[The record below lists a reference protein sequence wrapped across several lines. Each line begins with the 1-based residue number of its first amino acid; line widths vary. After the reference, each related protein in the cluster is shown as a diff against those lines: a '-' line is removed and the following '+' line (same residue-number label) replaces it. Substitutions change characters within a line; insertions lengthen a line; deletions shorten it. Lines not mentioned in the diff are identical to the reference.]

1 MNKSKWVISAAA
13 LVLAA
18 SANAG
23 FGGSHS
29 YNNSYSNGYADVEV
43 NKTVSEDGSV
53 SFSKTVTK
61 ANGETYSY
69 TVDKQ
74 VNEDGSVT
82 INKNVN
88 GQDYSYKN
96 NFYR

>member
-23 FGGSHS
+23 FGGSYS
-29 YNNSYSNGYADVEV
+29 YDNSYSNDYADVEV
-43 NKTVSEDGSV
+43 SKTVAEDGSV
-53 SFSKTVTK
+53 SFTKTVTK

-74 VNEDGSVT
+74 VTEDGVT

-88 GQDYSYKN
+88 GQDYSYKQSFN
-96 NFYR
+96 R